1 MSSNTSSKVCKK
13 TLLQHLVYSANYD
26 IVCICETWL
35 TKSVLDSELL
45 PGYSIFRRD
54 RVRKTGGGV
63 LVAVRQNIHAT
74 RKLHLE
80 NENAEFVVIEL
91 AVKKNKPTLLYT
103 FYRPPDSIPDAVQK
117 LNLSLKNTPESS
129 CIIVIGDFNL
139 PEIK

>member
-1 MSSNTSSKVCKK
+1 MSSNTSSKVCQK
-13 TLLQHLVYSANYD
+13 TLLQHLVYSANYVV
-26 IVCICETWL
+26 VCICETWL
-35 TKSVLDSELL
+35 NKSVLDSELL
-45 PGYSIFRRD
+45 AGYSIFRRD
-54 RVRKTGGGV
+54 RVGKTGGGV

-117 LNLSLKNTPESS
+117 LNL
-129 CIIVIGDFNL
+129 
-139 PEIK
+139 